1 MIFGIF
7 SFLLL
12 ILAFLA
18 VLIFLIPQLKNI
30 YEEDDMEE
38 LELNLMMYYLLV
50 AIAFVLIGLAYITY

>member
-12 ILAFLA
+12 VLACLV

-30 YEEDDMEE
+30 YDEDDMEE